1 MLENVTSCTDSQ
13 TLWDTNKWPDIPQ
26 QPYWSSFTT
35 FFFFF
40 HEQKRQSRLYIVTLP
55 LNKMRKPSNTNSSNY
70 PRAAAVYLWLNI
82 HRHVTL
88 LPLRPPKRASKGAQ
102 WPIKW
107 GLAGRH
113 SPPIADHTLHC
124 PNWHA
129 TLNLIGIFYL
139 LSRSQVFLCY
149 LLPD

>member
-1 MLENVTSCTDSQ
+1 MLHPVQIPKLCGTQ
-13 TLWDTNKWPDIPQ
+13 TNDLTYHSNHTGVLLLLF
-26 QPYWSSFTT
+26 S
-35 FFFFF
+35 FFF